1 MLDLAE
7 YDLASARAE
16 RQRSMVSKS
25 IEKPRNLSS
34 AGEAAIRPAESAI
47 RTAAAIAR
55 RRTGSMYA
63 PRPDDAYSKRSRRL
77 TIGAGPDVAFA
88 SIWKVNLW
96 RPILAL

>member
-1 MLDLAE
+1 
-7 YDLASARAE
+7 
-16 RQRSMVSKS
+16 
-25 IEKPRNLSS
+25 
-34 AGEAAIRPAESAI
+34 
-47 RTAAAIAR
+47 
-55 RRTGSMYA
+55 MYA